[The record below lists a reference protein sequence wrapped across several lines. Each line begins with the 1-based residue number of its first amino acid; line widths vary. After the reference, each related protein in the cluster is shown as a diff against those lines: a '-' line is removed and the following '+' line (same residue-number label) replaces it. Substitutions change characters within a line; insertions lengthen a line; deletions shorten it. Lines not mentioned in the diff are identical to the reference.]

1 MHKTCIAH
9 KFFHILEL
17 DLLHHHV
24 LLDVQEG
31 HGVDSILSVVHI
43 DHFFEI
49 HKKSGHEKCITLEYF
64 VKKKLNMT
72 NSNSILVWCALTMLM
87 VFPSKNRNMP
97 NFLIFKNYM
106 KSSEKSQIFRMIAH
120 L

>member
-1 MHKTCIAH
+1 MHKTCIAY
-9 KFFHILEL
+9 KIFHMLEL

-31 HGVDSILSVVHI
+31 HGVDSILSGVHI

-106 KSSEKSQIFRMIAH
+106 KS
-120 L
+120 

>member
-31 HGVDSILSVVHI
+31 HGVDSILSGVHI

-49 HKKSGHEKCITLEYF
+49 HNIQIGNYRGAVDIE
-64 VKKKLNMT
+64 
-72 NSNSILVWCALTMLM
+72 
-87 VFPSKNRNMP
+87 VFIDIESDK
-97 NFLIFKNYM
+97 
-106 KSSEKSQIFRMIAH
+106 
-120 L
+120 